1 MNPLSLLILTWL
13 YLVHQNCAQNPSNEE
28 NNFVVNLNINIDPS
42 QKGINNSTK
51 GKRWTWL
58 SSFILVDK
66 LKLLDII
73 HQFYYLDWYILIKGL
88 VQANPPRSRKLPVIP
103 ETPDKPG

>member
-13 YLVHQNCAQNPSNEE
+13 YLVHQNCAQNLSSEE
-28 NNFVVNLNINIDPS
+28 NNIVINLNINIDPS

-58 SSFILVDK
+58 SGFILVDK
-66 LKLLDII
+66 FEKLISNII
-73 HQFYYLDWYILIKGL
+73 IARHYLSMLLSGLIHL
-88 VQANPPRSRKLPVIP
+88 N
-103 ETPDKPG
+103 